1 MVRTTSLAYWKIMKH
16 RFEMTNIEPSYD
28 HHMTIILPTGIAGG
42 AGTKA
47 GVGLFLWNEQISK
60 RLLPYLYN
68 LKTCWRWWVER
79 KFQKRERHSQQ
90 QQDIAQGWG
99 FRSWSKRF
107 LNFKFTNHPIEGTF
121 RIFWS
126 ARVHLTTCSWRGCQE
141 PPHWWL
147 CTQAKDSAK
156 AGRKGARRWISILLK
171 TYLVHT
177 RRSNEF

>member
-47 GVGLFLWNEQISK
+47 GVGLFLWNGQISK
-60 RLLPYLYN
+60 RLLLYLYIS
-68 LKTCWRWWVER
+68 KTCWRWWEER
-79 KFQKRERHSQQ
+79 KFQKRARHSQQ

-107 LNFKFTNHPIEGTF
+107 LNFKFTNHLIERTLPDNL
-121 RIFWS
+121 
-126 ARVHLTTCSWRGCQE
+126 HPYMQKTCDVAE
-141 PPHWWL
+141 KAIL
-147 CTQAKDSAK
+147 AKK
-156 AGRKGARRWISILLK
+156 KLRKKCVNRDK
-171 TYLVHT
+171 M
-177 RRSNEF
+177 